1 MFTTFYFLCNIFY
14 ILFKFF
20 FNFLFG
26 IFFKED
32 IKYDSKIKNDT
43 LAFFKKLD
51 YFFFFNKLKEFSS
64 LKQEYSSYPLLTS
77 FFFYNNTPLQNFYSV
92 NFKELYNEQKF
103 YSANFSKLGL
113 FFKEFCFS
121 SNNLLNNILILRI
134 INLNFL
140 NFFSFRKLNYSFNLN
155 FLVLYSLNKNFNI
168 NLRFK
173 TLNFNNYLDFS
184 EFFFI
189 NSSFKTKLNPIVL
202 AENAIESSKNNLKT
216 LNFYKLNKSLIVS
229 NLTISKFNNWLL
241 NVNAA
246 FQKKVQNSW
255 VVKFAAT
262 DLVKYIDGKNLDVYT
277 IYFLRKNKVFNKG
290 RYSRNRQIYR
300 TGVYWCLYINI
311 IAVVG
316 IYFWFYRFTM
326 NFGYVWWMLFIFIAS
341 FLIPKAIK
349 YKLYNLENLFNS
361 FLSDLKWL
369 GFQFFILNNVFIDLL
384 NKARVEALNSIIIVN
399 LVLKKFGFT
408 FSKFVTLAIV
418 ENLFSF
424 LTFFY
429 LYKQNN
435 FLKSKKWLF
444 RWEYIQLSYYQQSS
458 FFNQQNITM
467 YLSQLFRLL
476 FLNK

>member
-1 MFTTFYFLCNIFY
+1 
-14 ILFKFF
+14 
-20 FNFLFG
+20 
-26 IFFKED
+26 
-32 IKYDSKIKNDT
+32 
-43 LAFFKKLD
+43 
-51 YFFFFNKLKEFSS
+51 
-64 LKQEYSSYPLLTS
+64 
-77 FFFYNNTPLQNFYSV
+77 
-92 NFKELYNEQKF
+92 
-103 YSANFSKLGL
+103 
-113 FFKEFCFS
+113 
-121 SNNLLNNILILRI
+121 
-134 INLNFL
+134 
-140 NFFSFRKLNYSFNLN
+140 
-155 FLVLYSLNKNFNI
+155 
-168 NLRFK
+168 
-173 TLNFNNYLDFS
+173 
-184 EFFFI
+184 
-189 NSSFKTKLNPIVL
+189 
-202 AENAIESSKNNLKT
+202 
-216 LNFYKLNKSLIVS
+216 
-229 NLTISKFNNWLL
+229 
-241 NVNAA
+241 VNAA